1 MMAAKMTRNL
11 EAFGR
16 LVIPKEILITC
27 DICANDAIEFFTD
40 EEKGILSLK
49 KYIGQSCKFCQSTE
63 GLSYFK
69 SSLICTSCR
78 YMLKS
83 HLKPV

>member
-1 MMAAKMTRNL
+1 MMAVKMTRNL
-11 EAFGR
+11 ETFGR
-16 LVIPKEILITC
+16 LVIPKAILITC
-27 DICANDAIEFFTD
+27 DISSNDAVEFFAD
-40 EEKGILSLK
+40 EKSGTISLK

-69 SSLICTSCR
+69 GSLICTSCR

-83 HLKPV
+83 HPKPV

>member
-49 KYIGQSCKFCQSTE
+49 NT
-63 GLSYFK
+63 LV
-69 SSLICTSCR
+69 SLVSFVNLPR
-78 YMLKS
+78 D
-83 HLKPV
+83 